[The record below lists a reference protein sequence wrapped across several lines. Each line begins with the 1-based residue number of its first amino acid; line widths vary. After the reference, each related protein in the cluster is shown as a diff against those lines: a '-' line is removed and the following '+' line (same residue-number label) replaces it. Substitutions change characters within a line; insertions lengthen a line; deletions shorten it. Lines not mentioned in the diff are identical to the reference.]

1 MSCFDCYHSCVCG
14 SASMYNDVSM
24 CKQFREK
31 TKVLSGPAYDVVN
44 EELGKLKTEVD
55 QLERENNCMNRTIE
69 EMERELTL
77 LRIIK
82 QTLEMS
88 SGMTFDI

>member
-1 MSCFDCYHSCVCG
+1 MSCFECYHSCVCG
-14 SASMYNDVSM
+14 SDSIYSDASM
-24 CKQFREK
+24 CKQFCKK
-31 TKVLSGPAYDVVN
+31 TEVLSGPAYDVVN
-44 EELGKLKTEVD
+44 EKLEKLKTEVD
-55 QLERENNCMNRTIE
+55 RLKCEKNIMIQTIE
-69 EMERELTL
+69 EMEHELTL

>member
-1 MSCFDCYHSCVCG
+1 MSCFNCYHSCVCG
-14 SASMYNDVSM
+14 SASMYNNAAM
-24 CKQFREK
+24 CKQFCEK
-31 TKVLSGPAYDVVN
+31 SKVLSGPAYDAVD
-44 EELGKLKTEVD
+44 EELGRLKTAVK
-55 QLERENNCMNRTIE
+55 QLECKLRSMRIENE
-69 EMERELTL
+69 EKERELTL

>member
-14 SASMYNDVSM
+14 SASPRSNASM

-44 EELGKLKTEVD
+44 EELERLKTEVKQLKCKLRSM
-55 QLERENNCMNRTIE
+55 QLENE
-69 EMERELTL
+69 ETERELTL